1 MKNNY
6 KKDNEGGRQ
15 GNHNVMRKEDDWG
28 VDMFREKTGIFRYII
43 KLKAGNRNDGK
54 VDGLLK

>member
-15 GNHNVMRKEDDWG
+15 GNHNVMRKEDD
-28 VDMFREKTGIFRYII
+28 
-43 KLKAGNRNDGK
+43 
-54 VDGLLK
+54 